1 MGSVTHMHWTNLG
14 RWPTLTK
21 EGVTMPIERHLI
33 IEEPDNGP
41 IISRAVAHGDPG
53 GDVTAQTKLALER
66 IDQLLRRAGT
76 DKSRALTAQVWLSDI
91 RLFRQHNLAWN
102 EWVDPQNPPV
112 RACVQAELTAPGL
125 LVEIMLTAAR

>member
-1 MGSVTHMHWTNLG
+1 MRRGSRHG
-14 RWPTLTK
+14 RATSGRRKAQLPQP
-21 EGVTMPIERHLI
+21 V
-33 IEEPDNGP
+33 
-41 IISRAVAHGDPG
+41 GDQG

>member
-1 MGSVTHMHWTNLG
+1 MT
-14 RWPTLTK
+14 
-21 EGVTMPIERHLI
+21 IERHLI
-33 IEEPDNGP
+33 VEEPDNGP
-41 IISRAVAHGDPG
+41 IISRAVAHGDRVYICGITGDPG

-102 EWVDPQNPPV
+102 EWVDRQNPPV